1 MTQIHYYTIME
12 YKTLHDIR
20 ARVTARWKNPRC
32 KFKRGDQ
39 AEVNGNVLRA
49 DAWVSEKK
57 QRFCGQTGTVIAV
70 SCLEDG
76 RIRNNGGGRTA
87 PGAPMRQFTK
97 YYVQFEHEI
106 LGYESHHL
114 DLIK

>member
-1 MTQIHYYTIME
+1 MS
-12 YKTLHDIR
+12 YKKVSDIR
-20 ARVTARWKNPRC
+20 AQVTTRWNNPRC
-32 KFKRGDQ
+32 KFSRGDQ
-39 AEVNGNVLRA
+39 AQVNVKVHRA
-49 DAWVSEKK
+49 DAWVSDKK
-57 QRFCGQTGTVIAV
+57 QQFYGQTGTVIAV
-70 SCLEDG
+70 SCLKDG

-97 YYVQFEHEI
+97 YYVQFNDQI

>member
-1 MTQIHYYTIME
+1 MD

-20 ARVTARWKNPRC
+20 ARVTARWSNPRC
-32 KFKRGDQ
+32 KFQRGDQ
-39 AEVNGNVLRA
+39 AEVNEKVLRG

-57 QRFCGQTGTVIAV
+57 QRKCGSAGVVIAV
-70 SCLEDG
+70 SCLKDG

-97 YYVQFEHEI
+97 YYVQFADQTI